1 MTLFTNKIFQ
11 TLLICLVLLV
21 IFIPTLSRTVFESV
35 PFKQA
40 DAIGQSYVDEAFDR
54 ALLAFALARA
64 TNAIISVIQDSEVD
78 IAPAGVGVTIAVGE
92 VLDPVNDMIE
102 RFSMV
107 MLASLVSLGIQ
118 KFLIDVVP
126 WFSLKF
132 LLAPALLLF
141 MLCVWK
147 EHLFGVTMK
156 SLARRLLLL
165 ALVLR
170 FSIPAIAIL
179 NEQVYQLFLNKQY
192 VEAIEGLEHGKQTLN
207 EFSPLI
213 ESQKGSV
220 EAGFI
225 ASLKK
230 TARQLQETTD
240 LRLQIERLGDR
251 LGTMVTDLLS
261 MIVVFLLNTVLV
273 PIFFLWGLYKLFGRI
288 TTGLVWP
295 QSLQTAAAPIPPVLN
310 DKVDNETAGEKGQ
323 GNGSV
328 R

>member
-1 MTLFTNKIFQ
+1 MTLLTNKIFQ

-21 IFIPTLSRTVFESV
+21 IFTPTLSRGVFESV
-35 PFKQA
+35 PFKQV
-40 DAIGQSYVDEAFDR
+40 DEIGQTYVDEAFDR

-64 TNAIISVIQDSEVD
+64 TNAVISVIQDSEVD

-102 RFSMV
+102 RFSVV

-147 EHLFGVTMK
+147 EHLWSCTMK
-156 SLARRLLLL
+156 SLARRLLIL
-165 ALVLR
+165 ALLLR
-170 FSIPAIAIL
+170 FSVPAIAIL
-179 NEQVYQLFLNKQY
+179 NEHVYQLFLNKQY

-213 ESQKGSV
+213 ERQKDPV
-220 EAGFI
+220 ETGFI
-225 ASLKK
+225 ASLKE

-240 LRLQIERLGDR
+240 LRLQIERLGER
-251 LGTMVTDLLS
+251 LGAMVTDLLS
-261 MIVVFLLNTVLV
+261 MIVIFLLNTVLL
-273 PIFFLWGLYKLFGRI
+273 PIMFLWGLYKLFGRI

-295 QSLQTAAAPIPPVLN
+295 QFALTVASPIPPVPVH
-310 DKVDNETAGEKGQ
+310 KVDNETGGVKGQ
-323 GNGSV
+323 DNRSA